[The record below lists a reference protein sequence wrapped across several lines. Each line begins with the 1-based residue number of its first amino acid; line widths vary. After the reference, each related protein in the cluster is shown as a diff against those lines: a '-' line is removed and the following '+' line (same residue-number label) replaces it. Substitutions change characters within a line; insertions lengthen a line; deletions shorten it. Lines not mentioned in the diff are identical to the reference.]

1 MGIRETGKKVI
12 DKIKKV
18 LEINNSARFFDM
30 TTPEARESTV
40 LEDYTYASSARSEQ
54 QIKWVKNDNYYNSK
68 HIASIELANLLEEQ
82 GVPFV
87 PAIIPDPYIRVENQI
102 IPDIPDFEFKGR
114 DDDLDNKKAKQ
125 REYVVRSIVEANKL
139 ETMNTDNERRLN
151 KFGNA
156 WWKVAWD
163 GTKMTATTLGD
174 IVIGNPD
181 NANMFPDPSAIDVQQ
196 CEFLI
201 YAYRMHRRAAARMF
215 EKQLKK
221 QDISMNEIGT
231 DGKAADTQIFDNQTR
246 DLFDDTTQIL
256 EYWFKQDTYGSSSVD
271 VEIEVDG
278 KKVKKSMPYEW
289 VPGDIAC
296 SIQINNTEIQ
306 YIPKYWIK
314 TGNQNKNFPFVKYCK
329 IPVENSFWDKSD
341 MESIIPLVDQCDRE
355 LATAI
360 LNDTFMANDILVV
373 EEGAAADGCEFE
385 THPGAMWKMKTGQ
398 INGARRLGGLANPTN
413 RLEMINFLR
422 SVIQE
427 TCGDFDSSQGKE
439 PVRVT
444 TASGIAQLNE
454 RADARKNIKKADR
467 TTGFSLLYE
476 LIDWTALEFYDDNRL
491 IFIGVNA
498 EELKPEEKAEPGMT
512 NLDKTKGPIIF
523 KFNSDNMMVPGQDGE
538 SYYPRIDTVV
548 NVGDGLSKS
557 KSFTIATTQDIAKMN
572 ITPTN
577 YKIVISMV
585 DMMDL
590 PNKKDIKTYLE
601 EYFKSMA
608 EMAGQKKETPN
619 VSISYK
625 DLPQDAQIQI
635 LSQMGIQSQGGINP
649 MSITEQ
655 EVPQNGQ
662 QTGQLD
668 YAKIFEGLSLEE
680 KQHLDANPQ
689 LLEKFIQSQGG
700 NLNAMQQM

>member
-1 MGIRETGKKVI
+1 MGLRETGKKVV
-12 DKIKKV
+12 DKIKGV
-18 LEINNSARFFDM
+18 LGVTNNARFFDM
-30 TTPEARESTV
+30 STPEARETTV
-40 LEDYTYASSARSEQ
+40 LDDYTYASSARSEH
-54 QIKWVKNDNYYNSK
+54 QIKWVRNDNYYNSK
-68 HIASIELANLLEEQ
+68 HTASIELANLLEEQ

-114 DDDLDNKKAKQ
+114 DDDLDNQRAKQ

-231 DGKAADTQIFDNQTR
+231 DGKQGDTQIFDNQTR

-271 VEIEVDG
+271 VEIDG
-278 KKVKKSMPYEW
+278 VKKSMPYEW
-289 VPGDIAC
+289 EPGDIAC

-314 TGNQNKNFPFVKYCK
+314 TGKQNKNFPFVKYCK

-360 LNDTFMANDILVV
+360 LNDTFTANDITVI
-373 EEGAAADGCEFE
+373 EEGAVSDNCELE
-385 THPGAMWKMKTGQ
+385 NKPGAIWRMKSGMS
-398 INGARRLGGLANPTN
+398 NGARRLGGIANPTN

-498 EELKPEEKAEPGMT
+498 EELNKEEQAEPGMA

-523 KFNSDNMMVPGQDGE
+523 KFNSDNMMIPGANGE

-601 EYFKSMA
+601 EYFKNMA
-608 EMAGQKKETPN
+608 EMAGQNKETPN

-625 DLPQDAQIQI
+625 DLPVDAQIQI
-635 LSQMGIQSQGGINP
+635 LSQMGIQSQGGTNQV
-649 MSITEQ
+649 STTSQEQ
-655 EVPQNGQ
+655 PQNAQ

-668 YAKIFEGLSLEE
+668 FDKIFEGLSLEE

-689 LLEKFIQSQGG
+689 LLEQFIKSQGG
-700 NLNAMQQM
+700 IQ